1 MKIYLGKTLKTTCII
16 LSVIILLQSMPF
28 FMMNAEAKTS
38 SATVTDY
45 YINVGQTINLKC
57 KGSRYTYKSSQP
69 ATVKVTSTGKVKG
82 LKKGASMITAKA
94 KAKTYRFR
102 VHVENP
108 VLSQGEV
115 RLLVGESQTIFAKG
129 TKRNVTWG
137 TKNAGVAIVNGGKI
151 TGMKVGTTKITAKVG
166 NKTLAC
172 TVKVLSLQE
181 YYAEQLVDAINLERV
196 KYGVPPL
203 DRNVYLTKAAQ
214 TRAKE
219 LARYYSDTR
228 PNKTSCFSAISL
240 KYKWK
245 RASELTA
252 RKLVTPEEVVANWA
266 ADSDQLASLLKVKY
280 ADVGVGVYLSE
291 EGYLYWCAFL
301 AHR

>member
-1 MKIYLGKTLKTTCII
+1 MNKMVGKKLKTIC
-16 LSVIILLQSMPF
+16 LVLAVIMLLQSMPVF
-28 FMMNAEAKTS
+28 GIKVQAKD
-38 SATVTDY
+38 TVTDY

-57 KGSRYTYKSSQP
+57 KGSRYTYKSSI
-69 ATVKVTSTGKVKG
+69 ASVAKVTSSGKVKG
-82 LKKGASMITAKA
+82 LKKGASMITATA
-94 KAKTYRFR
+94 KGKTHRYR

-108 VLSQGEV
+108 VLSQTEL
-115 RLLVGESQTIFAKG
+115 RLLVGQSQTIAVKG
-129 TKRNVTWG
+129 SKRHATWG
-137 TKNAGVAIVNGGKI
+137 TRNAGVALVKNGTI
-151 TGMKVGTTKITAKVG
+151 TGMQVGTTKITAKVG

-172 TVKVLSLQE
+172 TVKVMSTQE
-181 YYAEQLVDAINLERV
+181 YYAELLVDAINLERV

-214 TRAKE
+214 TRAVE

-245 RASELTA
+245 KASELTA

-266 ADSDQLASLLKVKY
+266 ADSDQLASMLKVKY

-291 EGYLYWCAFL
+291 DGYLYWCAFL